1 MTDTPDLKFPS
12 LRKAVAALYNA
23 GYEVSRSKMSRDKK
37 NGLID
42 FNPDGSVYQKEV
54 EKYARLLKKR
64 EAALEDNHEKAAI
77 KADWEIRTL
86 EVKHEKLVFELEKEK
101 GKYIERA
108 MFEAELAARAAILET
123 GLKHYFSSKIQELVA
138 LVGGKPEKSPE
149 FMQRINVVVDEE
161 LSRYAT
167 TKNFHVVFIGDHDAT
182 ADV

>member
-1 MTDTPDLKFPS
+1 MENATDLKFPS

-23 GYEVSRSKMSRDKK
+23 GYEISRSKMSRDKK

-42 FNPDGSVYQKEV
+42 FNPDGSVDQKEV
-54 EKYARLLKKR
+54 EKYSRLLKKR

-77 KADWEIRTL
+77 KSDWEIRNL
-86 EVKHEKLVFELEKEK
+86 QVKHERQVFELERDK

-138 LVGGKPEKSPE
+138 VVGGKPEKSSD
-149 FMQRINVVVDEE
+149 FMQRLNAVVDEE

-167 TKNFHVVFIGDHDAT
+167 TKNFHVVFIGDGDA
-182 ADV
+182 ADI